1 MKLEEV
7 EDKYDFTESTVDD
20 IYWENHFT
28 DFVLIV
34 NYYWD
39 SSGRVTTKRDQFLG
53 IRFINCRQVSFVN
66 ANAQRWAL
74 HPTGSPWARDI
85 VQSRETSRSPRGVNN
100 RTRIW

>member
-34 NYYWD
+34 NGNFRY
-39 SSGRVTTKRDQFLG
+39 F
-53 IRFINCRQVSFVN
+53 
-66 ANAQRWAL
+66 
-74 HPTGSPWARDI
+74 
-85 VQSRETSRSPRGVNN
+85 
-100 RTRIW
+100 